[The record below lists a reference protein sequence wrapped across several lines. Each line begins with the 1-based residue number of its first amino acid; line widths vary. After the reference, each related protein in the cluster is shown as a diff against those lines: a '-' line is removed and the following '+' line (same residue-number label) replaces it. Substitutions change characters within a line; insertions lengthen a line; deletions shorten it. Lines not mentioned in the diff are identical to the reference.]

1 MKENVKETTCFARWL
16 NNFFDARSTQT
27 LSGVTVG
34 DSPLKYWE
42 SLHNAWHAVSPKK
55 RLGVTVIST
64 VWSNVSLK
72 IIVVVVAE
80 PQNIPFHTTANLGSR
95 SVTEACSRHLP
106 EEETEAQRH
115 ALAGSGAE
123 PGTLAQL
130 AAGARFF
137 LLLKV
142 GLASYGRPDGPEP
155 PKALTFM
162 TAKAGGHRD
171 STRESMV
178 SSKETGGEG
187 PRPTGLPR
195 SSATRNSPR
204 YRATSSVRDAP
215 DAFAEHA
222 GSCSTWAER
231 SQKCSS
237 CSSARLRQHICAH
250 LCG

>member
-1 MKENVKETTCFARWL
+1 M
-16 NNFFDARSTQT
+16 
-27 LSGVTVG
+27 
-34 DSPLKYWE
+34 
-42 SLHNAWHAVSPKK
+42 SPKK

-72 IIVVVVAE
+72 TIVVVAE
-80 PQNIPFHTTANLGSR
+80 PQNSPFHTTANLGSR
-95 SVTEACSRHLP
+95 SVTEPCSRHLP

-115 ALAGSGAE
+115 ALASSGAE

-142 GLASYGRPDGPEP
+142 GLASHGRPDGPEL

-178 SSKETGGEG
+178 SSKETGGG
-187 PRPTGLPR
+187 GAVHDPLVSRAPRPLEIPR
-195 SSATRNSPR
+195 ATELRHQSATLPTRLQSMLGVAVRGRSAAKNALIAQVPGSGN
-204 YRATSSVRDAP
+204 TSVRTCVVKKLTGGFGTVP
-215 DAFAEHA
+215 LLNECLLNF
-222 GSCSTWAER
+222 R
-231 SQKCSS
+231 K
-237 CSSARLRQHICAH
+237 RQPRIKPYPG
-250 LCG
+250 LVKPFQV

>member
-1 MKENVKETTCFARWL
+1 M
-16 NNFFDARSTQT
+16 
-27 LSGVTVG
+27 
-34 DSPLKYWE
+34 
-42 SLHNAWHAVSPKK
+42 SPKK

-142 GLASYGRPDGPEP
+142 GLASYGRPDGPEL

-178 SSKETGGEG
+178 SSTETGGG
-187 PRPTGLPR
+187 VHDPLVSRAPRPLEIPR
-195 SSATRNSPR
+195 ATEPRHQSATRPTRLQSMLGVAVRGRSAAKNALLAQVPGSGN
-204 YRATSSVRDAP
+204 TSVRTCVVKKLTGGFCTVP
-215 DAFAEHA
+215 LLNECLLNF
-222 GSCSTWAER
+222 R
-231 SQKCSS
+231 K
-237 CSSARLRQHICAH
+237 RQPRIKPYPG
-250 LCG
+250 LVKPFQV

>member
-1 MKENVKETTCFARWL
+1 M
-16 NNFFDARSTQT
+16 
-27 LSGVTVG
+27 
-34 DSPLKYWE
+34 
-42 SLHNAWHAVSPKK
+42 SPKK

-72 IIVVVVAE
+72 TIVVVAE
-80 PQNIPFHTTANLGSR
+80 RQNSPFHTTANLGSP
-95 SVTEACSRHLP
+95 SVTEPCSRHLP

-115 ALAGSGAE
+115 ALASSGAE

-142 GLASYGRPDGPEP
+142 GLASHGRPDGPEL

-162 TAKAGGHRD
+162 IAKAGGHRD

-178 SSKETGGEG
+178 SSKETGGGGGG

-222 GSCSTWAER
+222 GSCSTWVER
-231 SQKCSS
+231 SQKCSY
-237 CSSARLRQHICAH
+237 CSSAWLRQHICAH